1 MKVGDLI
8 YDEVYGCGIIVSV
21 EWDGINIQM
30 RDGLWFLDRQG
41 LYDTIEV
48 LNESR

>member
-8 YDEVYGCGIIVSV
+8 YDEVYGYGIIVSV
-21 EWDGINIQM
+21 EWDGISIQM
-30 RDGLWFLDRQG
+30 RDGLWFLDEG

>member
-1 MKVGDLI
+1 MKIGDLI
-8 YDEVYGCGIIVSV
+8 YDEVYGCGIIVSI
-21 EWDGINIQM
+21 WLNGISIQM
-30 RDGLWFLDRQG
+30 RDGLWFLAED